1 MKDPCQK
8 QACDIQKCLQ
18 ANNYSES
25 RCEDVI
31 RAMMK
36 CCEAQKGKDSVCC
49 AGFTQGHKTTAD
61 KTHRT
66 GWCEGEKVGEGRRT
80 KDRVSCT
87 ES

>member
-61 KTHRT
+61 KTQDGVEVRRS
-66 GWCEGEKVGEGRRT
+66 EKVEEHG
-80 KDRVSCT
+80 VSCT
-87 ES
+87 EP